1 MSPARHSMS
10 NPSDPGPGDSEP
22 PQASSLGVSTQE
34 ATAVTPAGTIK
45 DAVVGSTWGHLRLL
59 EELGRGAFGRV
70 FRAWDNTLAREVAL
84 KILRLEAVDDAALS
98 AVLREGQM
106 LARIRHRHVVTVFGA
121 QQIGHEIGVWMELVR
136 GRTLSQMVR
145 EDGPLGPE
153 EAAIVGMTLCDAL
166 AAVHSAGL
174 LHRDIKAQN
183 VMRESG
189 GRIVLMD
196 FGAGLELI
204 ERKRHP
210 EFVGT
215 PLYMSPAVL
224 AGAAWSPAADL
235 YSLGVLLFYLVSGR
249 YPVEGNSM
257 GEIATAHALGDQRA
271 LADVRPG
278 LPEGFSRV
286 VRRALAHR
294 YRSAGAMMR
303 DLAEAIPGH
312 ESSMHVADS
321 PTEVSPRTPMVG
333 QTPVQATPVALPR
346 AASTPRSAYVA
357 GAFVLVWAL
366 GILTSAVFNHSLG
379 RDPLFYSNTETLLA
393 DFVWGVRAIFSPILY
408 MLMALIA
415 LRVIGFLWQSAV
427 RFVPPLT
434 RFVLSVRRRWYGS
447 LQRHGAVPDDAR
459 LGQWLLT
466 AQVVAVGVTI
476 WAFWAY
482 VDAFGTF
489 LDVAAPEAI
498 AILGPESHINLFY
511 RLTLS
516 VLVLMMVIAW
526 WGVLNLATPT
536 EAVDKVTATG
546 GIGVICIAL
555 ALIVAPFRL
564 EAQMFE
570 VATYKDQRC
579 SVMGERLSELQ
590 LFCVTMIPRAR
601 VVRADDP
608 LLQRKGNR
616 DLIFKTAPSASG
628 PSSTSSR

>member
-1 MSPARHSMS
+1 MTTPEDPALG
-10 NPSDPGPGDSEP
+10 DPER
-22 PQASSLGVSTQE
+22 QKAAAVAASTEE
-34 ATAVTPAGTIK
+34 ATAVTPPGKIK

-84 KILRLEAVDDAALS
+84 KILRLEALDEAALS

-121 QQIGHEIGVWMELVR
+121 QQIDREVGVWMELVR

-153 EAAIVGMTLCDAL
+153 EAASVGMTLCDAL
-166 AAVHSAGL
+166 AAVHAAGL

-224 AGAAWSPAADL
+224 AGAAWSPSADL

-257 GEIATAHALGDQRA
+257 GEIATAHALGEQRA

-286 VRRALAHR
+286 VRRALGHR

-312 ESSMHVADS
+312 ESSMHGADS
-321 PTEVSPRTPMVG
+321 PTEVSPRTPMVVTPA
-333 QTPVQATPVALPR
+333 QTTPVAQPR
-346 AASTPRSAYVA
+346 ATTSRSAYVA

-366 GILTSAVFNHSLG
+366 GVLTSTVFNHSLG
-379 RDPLFYSNTETLLA
+379 RDPSFYARDETLLA
-393 DFVWGVRAIFSPILY
+393 DLVWGVRAIFPPVLY

-415 LRVIGFLWQSAV
+415 LRVFGFLWQSAV
-427 RFVPPLT
+427 RFIPPLT
-434 RFVLSVRRRWYGS
+434 RVVLSVRRRWYGA
-447 LQRHGAVPDDAR
+447 LTRHGIAADDSR
-459 LGQWLLT
+459 LAQWLLT

-476 WAFWAY
+476 WAFWGY
-482 VDAFGTF
+482 INAFGTF
-489 LDVAAPEAI
+489 LDVAAPEEV

-526 WGVLNLATPT
+526 WGVFNLSTPT
-536 EAVDKVTATG
+536 VPVDKVTAVG
-546 GIGVICIAL
+546 GIGVILIAL

-564 EAQMFE
+564 EAQMLE
-570 VATYKDQRC
+570 VATYKDQTC
-579 SVMGERLSELQ
+579 SVMGERSNEFQ
-590 LFCVTMIPRAR
+590 LFCVTMMPRVR

-608 LLQRKGNR
+608 LLKRTGNR
-616 DLIFKTAPSASG
+616 DLMFKTDFSAAG
-628 PSSTSSR
+628 PSSTSPR

>member
-1 MSPARHSMS
+1 MTSPE
-10 NPSDPGPGDSEP
+10 DPALGDPER
-22 PQASSLGVSTQE
+22 QKAAALGASTEE
-34 ATAVTPAGTIK
+34 ATAVTPPGKIK

-70 FRAWDNTLAREVAL
+70 FRAWDSTLAREVAL
-84 KILRLEAVDDAALS
+84 KILRLEALDEAALS

-121 QQIGHEIGVWMELVR
+121 QQIDREVGVWMELVR

-166 AAVHSAGL
+166 AAVHAAGL

-224 AGAAWSPAADL
+224 AGAAWSPSADL

-257 GEIATAHALGDQRA
+257 GEIATAHALGEQRA

-286 VRRALAHR
+286 VRRALGHR

-321 PTEVSPRTPMVG
+321 PTEVSPRTPMVVTPA
-333 QTPVQATPVALPR
+333 QTTPVAQPR
-346 AASTPRSAYVA
+346 ATTSRSAYVA

-366 GILTSAVFNHSLG
+366 GVLTSTVFNHSLG
-379 RDPLFYSNTETLLA
+379 RDPSFYARDETLLA
-393 DFVWGVRAIFSPILY
+393 DLVWGVRAIFPPVLY

-415 LRVIGFLWQSAV
+415 LRVFGFLWQSAV
-427 RFVPPLT
+427 RFIPPLT
-434 RFVLSVRRRWYGS
+434 RVVLSVRRRWYGA
-447 LQRHGAVPDDAR
+447 LTRRGVAADDSR
-459 LGQWLLT
+459 LAQWLLT

-476 WAFWAY
+476 WAFWGY
-482 VDAFGTF
+482 INAFGTF
-489 LDVAAPEAI
+489 LDVAAPEEV

-526 WGVLNLATPT
+526 WGVFNLSTQTVP
-536 EAVDKVTATG
+536 VDKVTAVG
-546 GIGVICIAL
+546 GIGVILIAL

-564 EAQMFE
+564 EAQMLE
-570 VATYKDQRC
+570 VATYKDQTC
-579 SVMGERLSELQ
+579 SVMGERSNEFQ
-590 LFCVTMIPRAR
+590 LFCVTMMPRVR
-601 VVRADDP
+601 VVGADDP
-608 LLQRKGNR
+608 LLKRTGNR
-616 DLIFKTAPSASG
+616 DLMFKTNSSAAG
-628 PSSTSSR
+628 PSSTSPR

>member
-1 MSPARHSMS
+1 MTTPEDPALG
-10 NPSDPGPGDSEP
+10 DPER
-22 PQASSLGVSTQE
+22 QKAAAVAASTEE
-34 ATAVTPAGTIK
+34 ATAVTPPGKIK

-84 KILRLEAVDDAALS
+84 KILRLEALDEAALS

-121 QQIGHEIGVWMELVR
+121 QQIDREVGVWMELVR

-166 AAVHSAGL
+166 AAVHAAGL

-224 AGAAWSPAADL
+224 AGAAWSPSADL

-257 GEIATAHALGDQRA
+257 GEIATAHALGEQRA

-286 VRRALAHR
+286 VRRALGHR

-312 ESSMHVADS
+312 ESSMHGADS
-321 PTEVSPRTPMVG
+321 PTEVSPRTPMVVTPA
-333 QTPVQATPVALPR
+333 QTTPVAQPR
-346 AASTPRSAYVA
+346 ATTSRSAYVA

-366 GILTSAVFNHSLG
+366 GVLTSTVFNHSLG
-379 RDPLFYSNTETLLA
+379 RDPSFYARDETLLA
-393 DFVWGVRAIFSPILY
+393 DLVWGVRAIFPPVLY

-415 LRVIGFLWQSAV
+415 LRVFGFLWQSAV
-427 RFVPPLT
+427 RFIPPLT
-434 RFVLSVRRRWYGS
+434 RVVLSVRRRWYGA
-447 LQRHGAVPDDAR
+447 LTRHGIAADDSR
-459 LGQWLLT
+459 LAQWLLT

-476 WAFWAY
+476 WAFWGY
-482 VDAFGTF
+482 INAFGTF
-489 LDVAAPEAI
+489 LDVAAPEKV

-526 WGVLNLATPT
+526 WGVFNLSTPT
-536 EAVDKVTATG
+536 VPVDKVTAVG
-546 GIGVICIAL
+546 GIGVILIAL

-564 EAQMFE
+564 EAQMLE
-570 VATYKDQRC
+570 VATYKDQTC
-579 SVMGERLSELQ
+579 SVMGERSNEFQ
-590 LFCVTMIPRAR
+590 LFCVTMMPRVR

-608 LLQRKGNR
+608 LLKRTGNR
-616 DLIFKTAPSASG
+616 DLMFKTDFSAAG
-628 PSSTSSR
+628 PSSTSPR

>member
-1 MSPARHSMS
+1 MTTPEDPALG
-10 NPSDPGPGDSEP
+10 DPER
-22 PQASSLGVSTQE
+22 QKAAAVAASTEE
-34 ATAVTPAGTIK
+34 ATAVTPPGKIK

-84 KILRLEAVDDAALS
+84 KILRLEALDEAALS

-121 QQIGHEIGVWMELVR
+121 QQIDREVGVWMELVR

-166 AAVHSAGL
+166 AAVHAAGL

-224 AGAAWSPAADL
+224 AGAAWSPSADL

-257 GEIATAHALGDQRA
+257 GEIATAHALGEQRA

-286 VRRALAHR
+286 VRRALGHR

-312 ESSMHVADS
+312 ESSMHGADS
-321 PTEVSPRTPMVG
+321 PTEVSPRTPMVVTPA
-333 QTPVQATPVALPR
+333 QTTPVAQPR
-346 AASTPRSAYVA
+346 ATTSRSAYVA

-366 GILTSAVFNHSLG
+366 GVLTSTVFNHSLG
-379 RDPLFYSNTETLLA
+379 RDPSFYARDETLLA
-393 DFVWGVRAIFSPILY
+393 DLVWGVRAIFPPVLY

-415 LRVIGFLWQSAV
+415 LRVFGFLWQSAV
-427 RFVPPLT
+427 RFIPPLT
-434 RFVLSVRRRWYGS
+434 RVVLSVRRRWYGA
-447 LQRHGAVPDDAR
+447 LTRHGIAADDSR
-459 LGQWLLT
+459 LAQWLLT

-476 WAFWAY
+476 WAFWGY
-482 VDAFGTF
+482 INAFGTF
-489 LDVAAPEAI
+489 LDVAAPEEV

-526 WGVLNLATPT
+526 WGVFNLSTPT
-536 EAVDKVTATG
+536 VPVDKVTAVG
-546 GIGVICIAL
+546 GIGVILIAL

-564 EAQMFE
+564 EAQMLE
-570 VATYKDQRC
+570 VATYKDQTC
-579 SVMGERLSELQ
+579 SVMGERSNEFQ
-590 LFCVTMIPRAR
+590 LFCVTMMPRVR

-608 LLQRKGNR
+608 LLKRTGNR
-616 DLIFKTAPSASG
+616 DLMFKTDFSAAG
-628 PSSTSSR
+628 PSSTSPR

>member
-1 MSPARHSMS
+1 MRK
-10 NPSDPGPGDSEP
+10 PSDPDPGDPEP
-22 PQASSLGVSTQE
+22 PQASSLGVSTEE
-34 ATAVTPAGTIK
+34 ATAVTPPGKIK

-84 KILRLEAVDDAALS
+84 KILRLEAADEAALS

-121 QQIGHEIGVWMELVR
+121 QQIDREVGVWMELVR

-210 EFVGT
+210 EVVGT

-224 AGAAWSPAADL
+224 AGAAWSPSADL

-257 GEIATAHALGDQRA
+257 GEIATAHALGEQRA

-286 VRRALAHR
+286 VRRALGHR

-312 ESSMHVADS
+312 ESSMPAADS
-321 PTEVSPRTPMVG
+321 PTEASPRTPMVV
-333 QTPVQATPVALPR
+333 TPVQATPVAQPR
-346 AASTPRSAYVA
+346 ATVPRSAYVA
-357 GAFVLVWAL
+357 GTFVLVWGL
-366 GILTSAVFNHSLG
+366 GILSSAVFNHSLG
-379 RDPLFYSNTETLLA
+379 RDPMFYARDETLLM
-393 DFVWGVRAIFSPILY
+393 DFVWGVRAIFPPILY

-415 LRVIGFLWQSAV
+415 VRVIGFLWQSAV
-427 RFVPPLT
+427 RFLPPLT

-447 LQRHGAVPDDAR
+447 LQRRGMSSDDAR

-466 AQVVAVGVTI
+466 AQVAALGVTI
-476 WAFWAY
+476 WAFWNY
-482 VDAFGTF
+482 INAFGTF
-489 LDVAAPEAI
+489 LDVAPPEAI
-498 AILGPESHINLFY
+498 AMLGPENHINVYY
-511 RLTLS
+511 RGTLS
-516 VLVLMMVIAW
+516 VLVLMMLFAW

-536 EAVDKVTATG
+536 ERVDKVTAIA
-546 GIGVICIAL
+546 GIGVIFLAL
-555 ALIVAPFRL
+555 ALLVAPFRL

-570 VATYKDQRC
+570 VTTYKDQKC
-579 SVMGERLSELQ
+579 SLMGERANELQ
-590 LFCVTMIPRAR
+590 LFCMTMLPRAR

-608 LLQRKGNR
+608 LVQRKGIR
-616 DLIFKTAPSASG
+616 DLIFKP
-628 PSSTSSR
+628 

>member
-1 MSPARHSMS
+1 MTTPEDPALG
-10 NPSDPGPGDSEP
+10 DPER
-22 PQASSLGVSTQE
+22 QKAAAVAASTEE
-34 ATAVTPAGTIK
+34 ATAVTPPGKIK

-84 KILRLEAVDDAALS
+84 KILRLEALDEAALS

-121 QQIGHEIGVWMELVR
+121 QQIDREVGVWMELVR

-166 AAVHSAGL
+166 AAVHAAGL

-224 AGAAWSPAADL
+224 AGAAWSPSADL

-257 GEIATAHALGDQRA
+257 GEIATAHALGEQRA

-286 VRRALAHR
+286 VRRALGHR

-312 ESSMHVADS
+312 ESSMHGADS
-321 PTEVSPRTPMVG
+321 PTEVSPRTPMVVTPA
-333 QTPVQATPVALPR
+333 QTTPVAQPR
-346 AASTPRSAYVA
+346 ATTSRSAYVA

-366 GILTSAVFNHSLG
+366 GVLTSTVFNHSLG
-379 RDPLFYSNTETLLA
+379 RDPSFYARDETLLA
-393 DFVWGVRAIFSPILY
+393 DLVWGVRAIFPPVLY

-415 LRVIGFLWQSAV
+415 LRVFGFLWQSAV
-427 RFVPPLT
+427 RFIPPLT
-434 RFVLSVRRRWYGS
+434 RVVLSVRRRWYGA
-447 LQRHGAVPDDAR
+447 LTRHGIAADDSR
-459 LGQWLLT
+459 LAQWLLT

-476 WAFWAY
+476 WAFWGY
-482 VDAFGTF
+482 INAFGTF
-489 LDVAAPEAI
+489 LDVAAPEKV

-526 WGVLNLATPT
+526 WGVFNLSTPT
-536 EAVDKVTATG
+536 VPVDKVTAVG
-546 GIGVICIAL
+546 GIGVILIAL

-564 EAQMFE
+564 EAQMLE
-570 VATYKDQRC
+570 VATYKDQTC
-579 SVMGERLSELQ
+579 SVMGKRSNEFQ
-590 LFCVTMIPRAR
+590 LFCVTMMPRVR

-608 LLQRKGNR
+608 LLKRTGNR
-616 DLIFKTAPSASG
+616 DLMFKTDFSAAG
-628 PSSTSSR
+628 PSSTSPR